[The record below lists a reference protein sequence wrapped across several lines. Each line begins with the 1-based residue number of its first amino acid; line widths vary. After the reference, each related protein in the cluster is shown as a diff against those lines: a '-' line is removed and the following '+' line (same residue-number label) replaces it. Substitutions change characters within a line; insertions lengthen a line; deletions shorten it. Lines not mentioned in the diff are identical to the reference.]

1 MATALRPLC
10 QYNGRYPAAPGVR
23 QRLVARRPL
32 DLFLLRPV
40 MPPRSSSTDVL
51 ILGSG
56 LAGLVC
62 ALHLADQRR
71 VTIVTK
77 GSLLEGSSAWAQG
90 GIAAAMAR
98 EDSIDSHVE
107 DTLVAGAG
115 LCRAEVVRRIAAR
128 APAVIRWLESQG
140 VVFTAEAGAGSPLH
154 LGQEGGH
161 SARRIVH
168 VADSTGRAVQ
178 ETLERRVL
186 RHPNITV
193 LERRHA
199 VDLVTSA
206 APGEAS
212 RRVHGVYALDRDS
225 GEVQTLGASA
235 VILATGGL
243 GKVYLYTT
251 NPDVSTG
258 DGVAIAWRAG
268 CRVANLEFIQFHP
281 TCLYH
286 PDAKSFLISEALRGE
301 GGRLVLA
308 DGTRFMPAHDPRAEL
323 APRDIVARAID
334 FEMKTRGLDC
344 VWLDMTHHPRAFIEA
359 HFPTIDARCREL
371 GIDMAQRPIPVVP
384 AAHYSCGGV
393 LTDAFARTDIDGLY
407 AVGEVASTGLHGANR
422 LASNSLLE
430 CLVMGEAAAAD
441 ILVSPQAEP
450 AALPDWDHSRV
461 TPARESVLVAHNWD
475 AIRRLMWDLVGIV
488 RSDER
493 LALAAKRL
501 DTLHAE
507 VADYYARHRID
518 NDLLELR
525 NVAEVARLIVRGALQ
540 RRESRGLHYN
550 RDAPATAAEATDTVL
565 TP

>member
-1 MATALRPLC
+1 MTAPLHS
-10 QYNGRYPAAPGVR
+10 AAPH
-23 QRLVARRPL
+23 
-32 DLFLLRPV
+32 
-40 MPPRSSSTDVL
+40 STDVL

-77 GSLLEGSSAWAQG
+77 GALMDGSSAWAQG

-98 EDSIDSHVE
+98 EDSVESHVE

-115 LCRAEVVRRIAAR
+115 LCRREVVERIATR
-128 APAVIRWLESQG
+128 APDVVRWLQAQG
-140 VVFTAEAGAGSPLH
+140 VAFTAEASDRGALH
-154 LGQEGGH
+154 LGREGGH

-178 ETLERRVL
+178 ETLEQRVL
-186 RHPNITV
+186 RHPNITI
-193 LERRHA
+193 LEQRVAIDLLVSGVRGGVGRHVQGA
-199 VDLVTSA
+199 YV
-206 APGEAS
+206 
-212 RRVHGVYALDRDS
+212 LDRTS
-225 GEVQTLGASA
+225 GEVQTLAAPA

-268 CRVANLEFIQFHP
+268 CRVADLEFIQFHP

-286 PDAKSFLISEALRGE
+286 VDAKSFLISEALRGE

-308 DGTRFMPAHDPRAEL
+308 DGTRFMPAHDARAEL

-334 FEMKTRGLDC
+334 FEMKTHGLDC
-344 VWLDMTHHPRAFIEA
+344 VWLDMTHHPRAFIAE

-393 LTDAFARTDIDGLY
+393 VTDARARTEIGGLY
-407 AVGEVASTGLHGANR
+407 AVGEVACTGLHGANR

-441 ILVSPQAEP
+441 ILSTEVAEP
-450 AALPDWDHSRV
+450 PALPAWDHSRV
-461 TPARESVLVAHNWD
+461 TPARESVLVAHDWD

-493 LALAAKRL
+493 LALAARRL
-501 DTLHAE
+501 DALHAE
-507 VADYYARHRID
+507 VADFYARHRID

-525 NVAEVARLIVRGALQ
+525 NVAEVARLIVRSAMQ

-550 RDAPATAAEATDTVL
+550 RDVPQTLPQAVDTVL

>member
-1 MATALRPLC
+1 MSAPPSVPL
-10 QYNGRYPAAPGVR
+10 PE
-23 QRLVARRPL
+23 
-32 DLFLLRPV
+32 
-40 MPPRSSSTDVL
+40 VL

-62 ALHLADQRR
+62 ALHLADRRR

-77 GSLLEGSSAWAQG
+77 GALLEGSSAWAQG

-98 EDSIDSHVE
+98 EDSVDSHIE
-107 DTLVAGAG
+107 DTLTAGAG
-115 LCRAEVVRRIAAR
+115 LCRREVVERIVTR
-128 APAVIRWLESQG
+128 APQVVRWLQAQG
-140 VVFTAEAGAGSPLH
+140 VAFTAEPGSAGGLH
-154 LGQEGGH
+154 LGREGGH
-161 SARRIVH
+161 SQRRIVH

-178 ETLERRVL
+178 ETLEQRVL
-186 RHPNITV
+186 RHPNIKV
-193 LERRHA
+193 LEHRVAIDAVVNGPRHTAGRRI
-199 VDLVTSA
+199 
-206 APGEAS
+206 
-212 RRVHGVYALDRDS
+212 HGAYVLDRRT
-225 GEVQTLGASA
+225 GEVETLAASA
-235 VILATGGL
+235 VVLATGGL

-268 CRVANLEFIQFHP
+268 CRVADLEFIQFHP

-286 PDAKSFLISEALRGE
+286 PHAKSFLISEALRGE

-334 FEMKTRGLDC
+334 FEMKTHGLDC
-344 VWLDMTHHPRAFIEA
+344 VWLDMTHHSRAFIEA
-359 HFPTIDARCREL
+359 HFPTIDTRCREL
-371 GIDMAQRPIPVVP
+371 GIDMALRPIPVVP

-393 LTDAFARTDIDGLY
+393 MTDVHARTDIDGLY
-407 AVGEVASTGLHGANR
+407 AIGEVACTGLHGANR

-430 CLVMGEAAAAD
+430 CLVMGEAAASD
-441 ILVSPQAEP
+441 ILARPPVTPPGLP
-450 AALPDWDHSRV
+450 AWDHSRV
-461 TPARESVLVAHNWD
+461 TPARESVLVAHDWD

-493 LALAAKRL
+493 LSLAAGRL
-501 DTLHAE
+501 DALHAE
-507 VADYYARHRID
+507 IAAYYARHRID

-525 NVAEVARLIVRGALQ
+525 NVAEVARLIVRSAQQ

-550 RDAPATAAEATDTVL
+550 RDVPDLLPDARDTVL

>member
-1 MATALRPLC
+1 MSVP
-10 QYNGRYPAAPGVR
+10 YPA
-23 QRLVARRPL
+23 RLPE
-32 DLFLLRPV
+32 
-40 MPPRSSSTDVL
+40 VL

-56 LAGLVC
+56 LAGVVC
-62 ALHLADQRR
+62 ALHVADRHK

-77 GSLLEGSSAWAQG
+77 GRLLEGSSAWAQG
-90 GIAAAMAR
+90 GIAAAMAG
-98 EDSIDSHVE
+98 EDSIDCHVE
-107 DTLVAGAG
+107 DTLAAGAG
-115 LCRAEVVRRIAAR
+115 LCRRDVVERIVTR
-128 APAVIRWLESQG
+128 APQVIRWLQSQG
-140 VVFTAEAGAGSPLH
+140 VAFTAEPGCAGTLH
-154 LGQEGGH
+154 LGREGGH
-161 SARRIVH
+161 SQRRIVH

-178 ETLERRVL
+178 ETLEQRVL

-193 LERRHA
+193 LEHRVAIDVVASGRRG
-199 VDLVTSA
+199 
-206 APGEAS
+206 APG
-212 RRVHGVYALDRDS
+212 RRVLGAYVLDRRS
-225 GEVQTLGASA
+225 GEVETLGASA
-235 VILATGGL
+235 VVLATGGL

-268 CRVANLEFIQFHP
+268 CRVADLEFIQFHP

-286 PDAKSFLISEALRGE
+286 PLAKSFLISEALRGE

-308 DGTRFMPAHDPRAEL
+308 DGTRFMPMHDPRAEL

-344 VWLDMTHHPRAFIEA
+344 VWLDMTHHSRAFLET
-359 HFPTIDARCREL
+359 HFPTIDQRCREL
-371 GIDMAQRPIPVVP
+371 GIDMATQPIPVVP

-393 LTDAFARTDIDGLY
+393 MTDPRARTDVNGLY
-407 AVGEVASTGLHGANR
+407 AIGEVACTGLHGANR

-430 CLVMGEAAAAD
+430 CLVMGEAAAMD
-441 ILVSPQAEP
+441 ILASPSVSPPDLP
-450 AALPDWDHSRV
+450 AWDHSRV
-461 TPARESVLVAHNWD
+461 TPARESVLVAHDWD

-501 DTLHAE
+501 DSLHAE
-507 VADYYARHRID
+507 ISGYYARHRID

-525 NVAEVARLIVRGALQ
+525 NVAEVACLIVRSAQQ

-550 RDAPATAAEATDTVL
+550 RDVPGALVEARDTVL

>member
-1 MATALRPLC
+1 MRDRCLPRVVSMAAILLGSLLVWPMMRP
-10 QYNGRYPAAPGVR
+10 
-23 QRLVARRPL
+23 
-32 DLFLLRPV
+32 DDT
-40 MPPRSSSTDVL
+40 TDVL

-62 ALHLADQRR
+62 ALHLADRRR

-98 EDSIDSHVE
+98 EDSPDAHVE

-115 LCRAEVVRRIAAR
+115 LCRRDVVERIATR

-154 LGQEGGH
+154 LGREGGH

-178 ETLERRVL
+178 ETLEQRVL
-186 RHPNITV
+186 RHPNISV
-193 LERRHA
+193 IERHHA
-199 VDLVTSA
+199 IDLISSA
-206 APGEAS
+206 PAGSAT
-212 RRVHGVYALDRDS
+212 RRVQGVYALDRDGGS
-225 GEVQTLGASA
+225 VRTLGASS

-308 DGTRFMPAHDPRAEL
+308 DGTRFMPAHDERGEL

-344 VWLDMTHHPRAFIEA
+344 VWLDMTHHPRAFIEE

-393 LTDAFARTDIDGLY
+393 ITDDRARTDIEGLY
-407 AVGEVASTGLHGANR
+407 AVGEVACTGLHGANR

-441 ILVSPQAEP
+441 ILATEP
-450 AALPDWDHSRV
+450 VPPVALPDWDHSRV
-461 TPARESVLVAHNWD
+461 TPARESVQVAHNWD
-475 AIRRLMWDLVGIV
+475 ATRRLMWDLVGIV

-493 LALAAKRL
+493 LALAARRL
-501 DTLHAE
+501 DALHAE
-507 VADYYARHRID
+507 VADFYARHRIC

-525 NVAEVARLIVRGALQ
+525 NVAEVARLIVRGAQQ
-540 RRESRGLHYN
+540 RRESRGLHFN
-550 RDAPATAAEATDTVL
+550 RDVPQTAPQPVDTVL

>member
-1 MATALRPLC
+1 MTA
-10 QYNGRYPAAPGVR
+10 
-23 QRLVARRPL
+23 
-32 DLFLLRPV
+32 
-40 MPPRSSSTDVL
+40 PPHTTDVL
-51 ILGSG
+51 VLGSG
-56 LAGLVC
+56 LAGLVS
-62 ALHLADQRR
+62 ALHLADHRR

-77 GSLLEGSSAWAQG
+77 GAMLEGSSAWAQG

-98 EDSIDSHVE
+98 EDSVAAHVE

-115 LCRAEVVRRIAAR
+115 LCRRDIVERVATR
-128 APAVIRWLESQG
+128 APAVIRWLQAQG
-140 VVFTAEAGAGSPLH
+140 VAFTAEDDRSGSLH
-154 LGQEGGH
+154 LGREGGH

-178 ETLERRVL
+178 ETLEQRVL
-186 RHPNITV
+186 RHPNIRV
-193 LERRHA
+193 LEQRVA
-199 VDLVTSA
+199 IDLVSSA
-206 APGEAS
+206 PLGAPA
-212 RRVHGVYALDRDS
+212 RRVHGAYVLDRNR
-225 GEVQTLGASA
+225 GEVESLGAAA

-251 NPDVSTG
+251 NPDVATG

-268 CRVANLEFIQFHP
+268 CAVTDLEFIQFHP

-286 PDAKSFLISEALRGE
+286 NDAKSFLISEALRGE

-308 DGTRFMPAHDPRAEL
+308 DGTRFMPAHDARAEL

-344 VWLDMTHHPRAFIEA
+344 VWLDMTHHPRSFIEA
-359 HFPTIDARCREL
+359 HFPSIDARCRQL
-371 GIDMAQRPIPVVP
+371 GIDMALRPIPVVP

-393 LTDAFARTDIDGLY
+393 RTDLRARTDLDGLY
-407 AVGEVASTGLHGANR
+407 AVGEVACTGLHGANR

-441 ILVSPQAEP
+441 ILAQAP
-450 AALPDWDHSRV
+450 VDPPALPDWDHSRV
-461 TPARESVLVAHNWD
+461 TPARESVLVAHDWD

-501 DTLHAE
+501 EALHAE
-507 VADYYARHRID
+507 IAAYYARHRID

-525 NVAEVARLIVRGALQ
+525 NVAEVARLIVRSAQQ

-550 RDAPATAAEATDTVL
+550 RDVPETLPMALDTVL

>member
-1 MATALRPLC
+1 MTSHP
-10 QYNGRYPAAPGVR
+10 QP
-23 QRLVARRPL
+23 
-32 DLFLLRPV
+32 
-40 MPPRSSSTDVL
+40 TDVL

-56 LAGLVC
+56 LAGLVS
-62 ALHLADQRR
+62 ALHLADQCR

-77 GSLLEGSSAWAQG
+77 GALLDGSSAWAQG

-98 EDSIDSHVE
+98 EDSIDAHIE
-107 DTLVAGAG
+107 DTHVAGAG
-115 LCRAEVVRRIAAR
+115 LCRHEVVTRIATR
-128 APAVIRWLESQG
+128 APAVIRWLQSQG
-140 VVFTAEAGAGSPLH
+140 VAFTLEDGAGSPLH
-154 LGQEGGH
+154 LGREGGH

-178 ETLERRVL
+178 ETLEQRVL

-193 LERRHA
+193 LEQRVA
-199 VDLVTSA
+199 IDLVCD
-206 APGEAS
+206 APRES
-212 RRVHGVYALDRDS
+212 PQRRVVGAYVLDRATGD
-225 GEVQTLGASA
+225 VQTLAATA

-251 NPDVSTG
+251 NPDVATG

-268 CRVANLEFIQFHP
+268 CRVADLEFIQFHP

-286 PDAKSFLISEALRGE
+286 PEAKSFLISEALRGE
-301 GGRLVLA
+301 GGRLVLP
-308 DGTRFMPAHDPRAEL
+308 DGTRFMPAHDSRAEL

-344 VWLDMTHHPRAFIEA
+344 VWLDMTHHPKAFLEA
-359 HFPTIDARCREL
+359 HFPTIYSRCLQL
-371 GIDMAQRPIPVVP
+371 GIEMATRPIPVVP

-393 LTDAFARTDIDGLY
+393 LTDARARTDIDGLY
-407 AVGEVASTGLHGANR
+407 AVGEVACTGLHGANR

-441 ILVSPQAEP
+441 ILAAPRTHGP
-450 AALPDWDHSRV
+450 ALPAWDHSRV
-461 TPARESVLVAHNWD
+461 TAARESVLVAHNWD

-493 LALAAKRL
+493 LALADARL
-501 DTLHAE
+501 EVLHGE
-507 VADYYARHRID
+507 VCAYYARHRID

-525 NVAEVARLIVRGALQ
+525 NLAEVARLIVRSARQ

-550 RDAPATAAEATDTVL
+550 RDVPQSLPQAVATVL
-565 TP
+565 SP

>member
-1 MATALRPLC
+1 MAAILLGSLLVWPMMRP
-10 QYNGRYPAAPGVR
+10 
-23 QRLVARRPL
+23 
-32 DLFLLRPV
+32 DD
-40 MPPRSSSTDVL
+40 TIDVL

-62 ALHLADQRR
+62 ALHLADRRR

-98 EDSIDSHVE
+98 EDSPDAHVE

-115 LCRAEVVRRIAAR
+115 LCRRDVVERIATR

-154 LGQEGGH
+154 LGREGGH

-178 ETLERRVL
+178 ETLEQRVL
-186 RHPNITV
+186 RHPNISV
-193 LERRHA
+193 IERHHA
-199 VDLVTSA
+199 IDLISSA
-206 APGEAS
+206 PAGSAT
-212 RRVHGVYALDRDS
+212 RRVQGVYALDRDGGS
-225 GEVQTLGASA
+225 VRTLGASS

-308 DGTRFMPAHDPRAEL
+308 DGTRFMLAHDERGEL

-344 VWLDMTHHPRAFIEA
+344 VWLDMTHHPRAFIEE

-393 LTDAFARTDIDGLY
+393 VTDDRARTDIEGLY
-407 AVGEVASTGLHGANR
+407 AVGEVACTGLHGANR

-441 ILVSPQAEP
+441 ILATEP
-450 AALPDWDHSRV
+450 VPPVALPDWDHSRV
-461 TPARESVLVAHNWD
+461 TPARESVQVAHNWD
-475 AIRRLMWDLVGIV
+475 ATRRLMWDLVGIV

-493 LALAAKRL
+493 LALAARRL
-501 DTLHAE
+501 DALHAE
-507 VADYYARHRID
+507 VADFYARHRIC

-525 NVAEVARLIVRGALQ
+525 NVAEVARLIVRGAQQ
-540 RRESRGLHYN
+540 RRESRGLHFN
-550 RDAPATAAEATDTVL
+550 RDVPQTAPQPVDTVL